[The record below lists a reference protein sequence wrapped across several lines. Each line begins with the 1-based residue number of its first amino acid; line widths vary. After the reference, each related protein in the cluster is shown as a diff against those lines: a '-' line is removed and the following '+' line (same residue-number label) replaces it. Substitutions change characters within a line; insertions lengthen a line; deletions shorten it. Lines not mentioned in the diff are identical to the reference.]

1 MSNEV
6 VKQALD
12 QIEAATNSQ
21 SSNQDLSALFARIA
35 GITAKLRF
43 DHTKCSMGVG
53 GSVILFL
60 FAINLNS
67 SGAALLLIPAFVIGG
82 ISGALIVTRES
93 RWTRISKKLQALYE
107 ANLMQLDAEEFDP
120 KEKAEELGSCY
131 FEFQRGNYEREV
143 LSLHSGLAEGNTADI
158 PYQLI
163 EFHWV
168 DRRIVT
174 RVTTDENGNRIEKE
188 EEVFDHYYRTALLAE
203 IDIQIDAYI
212 QSYPCES
219 MGVQWETASG
229 RFNRIYTVHGE
240 SEIVLA
246 KLLKPALVLLMEQLS
261 TEYSDLNFEFCTD
274 STMLVSMRR
283 NNLLDAS
290 IDVDLSD
297 PAVAA
302 EQLLVA
308 ASQPKIRR
316 ILSVC
321 DEVSRFTISEL
332 RRNR

>member
-12 QIEAATNSQ
+12 QIEAAINSQ
-21 SSNQDLSALFARIA
+21 SSNRELSELFARIA
-35 GITAKLRF
+35 GITAKLSF
-43 DHTKCSMGVG
+43 DHKKCSMAVA
-53 GSVILFL
+53 GSIILFL
-60 FAINLNS
+60 FAISLNS
-67 SGAALLLIPAFVIGG
+67 SGAALLLIPAVTITG
-82 ISGALIVTRES
+82 ISATLIVTRES
-93 RWTRISKKLQALYE
+93 RLMRISREVQALYE
-107 ANLMQLDAEEFDP
+107 ANLMQLDVEEFDP
-120 KEKAEELGSCY
+120 EEKAEELGSCY

-143 LSLHSGLAEGNTADI
+143 ISLHSGLAEGNTADI

-174 RVTTDENGNRIEKE
+174 RVTTDEKGNRIEKE

-219 MGVQWETASG
+219 MGVQWKTASG

-261 TEYSDLNFEFCTD
+261 TEYSDLNFEFCPN
-274 STMLVSMRR
+274 STMLISMRQ

-290 IDVDLSD
+290 IDVNLSD

>member
-12 QIEAATNSQ
+12 QIEAAIDSQ
-21 SSNQDLSALFARIA
+21 SSNQVLSVLFAHIA
-35 GITAKLRF
+35 ATTDKMRF
-43 DHTKCSMGVG
+43 DHTRCSIAVG
-53 GSVILFL
+53 GSLILFL
-60 FAINLNS
+60 FAISLNS
-67 SGAALLLIPAFVIGG
+67 SGAALLLIPAIAIGG

-93 RWTRISKKLQALYE
+93 KWTRISTQLQALYE

-120 KEKAEELGSCY
+120 QEKAEELGSCY

-174 RVTTDENGNRIEKE
+174 RVTTDEKGNRIEKE

-219 MGVQWETASG
+219 MGVQWKTASG

-261 TEYSDLNFEFCTD
+261 SEYSDLNFEFCPN
-274 STMLVSMRR
+274 STMLISMRQ

-290 IDVDLSD
+290 VDINLSE
-297 PAVAA
+297 PASAA

-321 DEVSRFTISEL
+321 DEVSRFSINEL

>member
-6 VKQALD
+6 VKQSLD
-12 QIEAATNSQ
+12 RIEAAIDSQ
-21 SSNQDLSALFARIA
+21 SSNQDLSTLFARIA

-43 DHTKCSMGVG
+43 EHTKCSMGVG

-67 SGAALLLIPAFVIGG
+67 SGAALLLIPAFAIGG

-107 ANLMQLDAEEFDP
+107 ANLMQLDSEEFDP
-120 KEKAEELGSCY
+120 EEKAEELGSCY

-212 QSYPCES
+212 QSYPCDS
-219 MGVQWETASG
+219 RGVQWKTASG

-290 IDVDLSD
+290 IDVNLSD

-321 DEVSRFTISEL
+321 DEVSRFSINEL

>member
-6 VKQALD
+6 IKQALD
-12 QIEAATNSQ
+12 QIEAAIDSQ

-35 GITAKLRF
+35 ETTAKIRF
-43 DHTKCSMGVG
+43 DHTRCSIGVG
-53 GSVILFL
+53 GSIILFL
-60 FAINLNS
+60 FAISLNS
-67 SGAALLLIPAFVIGG
+67 SGAALLMLPAIAVGG
-82 ISGALIVTRES
+82 ISGALILIRETRLS
-93 RWTRISKKLQALYE
+93 QISKKLQALYE
-107 ANLMQLDAEEFDP
+107 ANLMQLEAEAFDP
-120 KEKAEELGSCY
+120 EDKAEELGSCY

-143 LSLHSGLAEGNTADI
+143 LSLHSGLSAGNTADI

-163 EFHWV
+163 QFHWV

-174 RVTTDENGNRIEKE
+174 RVTTDEKGNRVEKE

-212 QSYPCES
+212 QSYRCES
-219 MGVQWETASG
+219 MGVRWTTASR
-229 RFNRIYTVHGE
+229 RFNDIFTVHGE

-246 KLLKPALVLLMEQLS
+246 KLLKPALVLLMEQLAG
-261 TEYSDLNFEFCTD
+261 EYSDLNFEFCPD
-274 STMLVSMRR
+274 STMLISMRQ

-290 IDVDLSD
+290 VDINLSE
-297 PAVAA
+297 PASAA

-321 DEVSRFTISEL
+321 DEVSRFSINEL
-332 RRNR
+332 RRSR

>member
-21 SSNQDLSALFARIA
+21 SSNQDLSTLFARIA

-43 DHTKCSMGVG
+43 EHTKCSMGVG

-67 SGAALLLIPAFVIGG
+67 SGAALLLIPAFAIGG

-107 ANLMQLDAEEFDP
+107 ANLMQLDSEEFDP
-120 KEKAEELGSCY
+120 EEKAEELGSCY

-219 MGVQWETASG
+219 MGVQWKTASG

-246 KLLKPALVLLMEQLS
+246 KFLKPALVLLMEQLS

-321 DEVSRFTISEL
+321 DEVSRFAINEL